1 MSAACYGYVTPGRAG
16 QVRCESISAGQAK
29 NTVPRYKPTL
39 FRSIRDRPLVPW
51 YSSMRRAVQAPWHR
65 SVMYAGGYQSTP
77 GWWRMLSLIGL
88 LGGLAL
94 LIVLTMRGMSL
105 FVATPLC
112 ALLVAL
118 TSDIALLPP
127 LAGAEQADLVTQ
139 YMNGFT
145 GFIASWFFIFLLGSL
160 FGKMMESSGG
170 AESVAHWIINR
181 LGNARA
187 ALAVV
192 IACAVLTYGGVSLFV
207 VAFSVYPMALA
218 LFRDAD
224 LPRRFIPATMAFG
237 SVTFT
242 MTSAGSPE
250 IQNWIPV
257 EFLGSSPLAAWQASL
272 IVAIFMATTGYFWL
286 KWMLDR
292 AVARGESFDERA
304 FDPDSGRGDLPH
316 PVLLALP
323 LLVVLAVSFTTHDML
338 GTSALIIALL
348 AGCIAAAA
356 ININHLHSPGQALT
370 EGGTGAL
377 IAIGNTAAVVGFG
390 TVAKAAPAF
399 DAAVVWVTGLPGN
412 GLVSAAIAVSAIAA
426 MTGSA
431 SGGQAIAL
439 PILGPHYIDQG
450 VDPDQLHR
458 VVAISS
464 GALDS
469 LPHNGYVVTTIRA
482 ICGESHAG
490 AYPAMGALTVLVPVA
505 GLLLCLGLFAIGL

>member
-1 MSAACYGYVTPGRAG
+1 
-16 QVRCESISAGQAK
+16 
-29 NTVPRYKPTL
+29 
-39 FRSIRDRPLVPW
+39 
-51 YSSMRRAVQAPWHR
+51 
-65 SVMYAGGYQSTP
+65 
-77 GWWRMLSLIGL
+77 MLSLFGL

-127 LAGAEQADLVTQ
+127 LAAEGQADLVGQ
-139 YMNGFT
+139 YMAGFT

-160 FGKMMESSGG
+160 FGKLMESSGG
-170 AESVAHWIINR
+170 AESVAGWIIRR
-181 LGNARA
+181 LGTARA

-192 IACAVLTYGGVSLFV
+192 LACAVLTYGGVSLFV

-218 LFRDAD
+218 LFREAD
-224 LPRRFIPATMAFG
+224 LPRRFIPATLAFG

-257 EFLGSSPLAAWQASL
+257 EHLGTSPLAAWQASL
-272 IVAIFMATTGYFWL
+272 VVAIFMAAVGYVWL

-292 AVARGESFDERA
+292 AVERGEHFDERE
-304 FDPDSGRGDLPH
+304 FDPESGREHLPN
-316 PVLLALP
+316 PILSMVP
-323 LLVVLAVSFTTHDML
+323 LLVVLAVSFTFHDSL
-338 GTSALIIALL
+338 QTSALIVALL
-348 AGCIAAAA
+348 GGCIAAAL
-356 ININHLHSPGQALT
+356 INLRHLKDPGDALT
-370 EGGTGAL
+370 EGGVGAL

-399 DAAVVWVTGLPGN
+399 DAAVVWVTGLPGS
-412 GLVSAAIAVSAIAA
+412 GLVSAAIAVSAIAG

-482 ICGESHAG
+482 ICGETHAG
-490 AYPAMGALTVLVPVA
+490 AYPAMGALTVIVPLA
-505 GLLLCLGLFAIGL
+505 GLILCLGLFAMGL

>member
-1 MSAACYGYVTPGRAG
+1 
-16 QVRCESISAGQAK
+16 
-29 NTVPRYKPTL
+29 
-39 FRSIRDRPLVPW
+39 
-51 YSSMRRAVQAPWHR
+51 
-65 SVMYAGGYQSTP
+65 
-77 GWWRMLSLIGL
+77 MLSLIGL

-118 TSDIALLPP
+118 SSGIALLPP
-127 LAGAEQADLVTQ
+127 LAGEDGIDLLTQ

-160 FGKMMESSGG
+160 FGKLMEASGG
-170 AESVAHWIINR
+170 ADSVSRWIIGR
-181 LGNARA
+181 LGTDHA

-192 IACAVLTYGGVSLFV
+192 LACSVLTYGGVSLFV

-218 LFRDAD
+218 LFRDAN
-224 LPRRFIPATMAFG
+224 LPRRFIPATLAFG

-250 IQNWIPV
+250 IQNWIPI
-257 EFLGSSPLAAWQASL
+257 EHLGTSPLAAWQASL
-272 IVAIFMATTGYFWL
+272 IVAIAMAGSGFVWL
-286 KWMLDR
+286 RWMLHR
-292 AVARGESFDERA
+292 ALARGERFAERDQ
-304 FDPDSGRGDLPH
+304 DPHPDRAHLPH
-316 PVLLALP
+316 PVLALLP
-323 LLVVLAVSFTTHDML
+323 LLLVLGISFATHDRL

-348 AGCIAAAA
+348 AGCIGAAM
-356 ININHLHSPGQALT
+356 INFRHLQQPGQALS
-370 EGGTGAL
+370 EGGVGAL

-390 TVAKAAPAF
+390 TVARVSPAF
-399 DAAVVWVTGLPGN
+399 DAAVVWVTGLPGS

-439 PILGPHYIDQG
+439 PILAPHYIDQG
-450 VDPDQLHR
+450 VNPDQLHR

-482 ICGESHAG
+482 ICKETHAA
-490 AYPAMGALTVLVPVA
+490 AYAPMGALTVLVPLGGLVLC
-505 GLLLCLGLFAIGL
+505 LLLFALGL